1 MKNELELKGGIKA
14 LKGCSVL
21 LALAS
26 LVAACD
32 RRIPQQTL
40 EEEARRQEACRDEPW
55 CGNVKAPAY
64 DAKTQAR
71 LKWDDRWFLA
81 PIEYQYNTGLAFY
94 WPSKRPI
101 AVNRKESDATDW
113 MVFLLPR
120 SHDIPPEPRGYG
132 RIQEAEKTGRLLE
145 RVTLRPGL
153 DRVRYVRASASAASS
168 SDRSSVTVY
177 VATEKRTPDGQP
189 PVFACA
195 LNAQDPS
202 QAGGGAGFVWK
213 DRIYV
218 EVLIR
223 AGNVCEEWP
232 EIYDEIERVLNL
244 TKEA

>member
-1 MKNELELKGGIKA
+1 MKNKRKLKSGFKA
-14 LKGCSVL
+14 LKSCSFL
-21 LALAS
+21 LAFAS

-32 RRIPQQTL
+32 RRTPQQAL
-40 EEEARRQEACRDEPW
+40 EEEARRLEACKDEPW
-55 CGNVKAPAY
+55 CGNVTAPTY

-71 LKWDDRWFLA
+71 LKRDDRWFLA
-81 PIEYQYNTGLAFY
+81 PIDYQYNTRLAFY

-101 AVNRKESDATDW
+101 AVNRKESDAQDW

-132 RIQEAEKTGRLLE
+132 HIQEAEKTGRLLE
-145 RVTLRPGL
+145 RVALRPGL
-153 DRVRYVRASASAASS
+153 DRVRYIRATATAASS
-168 SDRSSVTVY
+168 SDRSPVTVY
-177 VATEKRTPDGQP
+177 IATEKRTPDGRS
-189 PVFACA
+189 PVLACA
-195 LNAQDPS
+195 LTQDPS

-213 DRIYV
+213 ERIYV
-218 EVLIR
+218 EILIR

>member
-1 MKNELELKGGIKA
+1 MKNELNLLKHCFVIF
-14 LKGCSVL
+14 
-21 LALAS
+21 ALAS
-26 LVAACD
+26 FVVACD
-32 RRIPQQTL
+32 RRNPEHAR
-40 EEEARRQEACRDEPW
+40 EEEARRQGACRDEPW
-55 CGNVKAPAY
+55 CGNDTPPEY

-81 PIEYQYNTGLAFY
+81 PVAYQYNTGLAFY
-94 WPSKRPI
+94 WPSRRPV
-101 AVNRKESDATDW
+101 AVSRKESDAADW

-120 SHDIPPEPRGYG
+120 SHDLPPEPRGYG
-132 RIQEAEKTGRLLE
+132 RIQEAEKMGRLLE

-153 DRVRYVRASASAASS
+153 DRVRYIRASATAASS

-202 QAGGGAGFVWK
+202 QAGGGTGFVWK

-218 EVLIR
+218 EILIR
-223 AGNVCEEWP
+223 SGNVCEEWP

-244 TKEA
+244 TKEG

>member
-1 MKNELELKGGIKA
+1 MANESQLKNRSKVLKRS
-14 LKGCSVL
+14 LVL
-21 LALAS
+21 FALAS

-32 RRIPQQTL
+32 HRTPDNAR
-40 EEEARRQEACRDEPW
+40 EEEARRQEACRDGPW
-55 CGNVKAPAY
+55 CGNGTPPVY

-81 PIEYQYNTGLAFY
+81 PVEYQYNTGLAFY
-94 WPSKRPI
+94 WPSKRPV
-101 AVNRKESDATDW
+101 AVSRKESDAADW

-120 SHDIPPEPRGYG
+120 SHDIPPEPRGYR
-132 RIQEAEKTGRLLE
+132 RIQEAEQTGRLVE

-153 DRVRYVRASASAASS
+153 DRVRYTRATATASSS

-195 LNAQDPS
+195 LNAQDTS

-218 EVLIR
+218 EILIR
-223 AGNVCEEWP
+223 SGNVCEEWP

-244 TKEA
+244 TREA